1 MFGREAYIDLI
12 TKMHESGLS
21 FSTNWN
27 KKLSKNDVLL
37 RHDVDFSISMALNIS
52 KIEHSLKVKST
63 FFFLLS
69 SNFYNLLSK
78 VNVEK
83 IHKIISLG
91 HKVSLHWDPTVH
103 ENEKTFLTEKQTF
116 EEILGV
122 NVDIVSIHRPKK
134 FLNNNNRD
142 LFGTSHTYQNRF
154 FRDMSYLS
162 DSAGTPV
169 QKKINNYL
177 NNRNQFG
184 LQLLLHPIWWEKKTE
199 NPTDTLNNWLLEN
212 TDFLKSEISLNCKT
226 YKS

>member
-1 MFGREAYIDLI
+1 MFGKEAYIDLI
-12 TKMHESGLS
+12 TKMNEAGLS

-52 KIEHSLKVKST
+52 KIEHSLKVQST

-69 SNFYNLLSK
+69 SNLYNLLSK

-116 EEILGV
+116 EEIFGV
-122 NVDIVSIHRPKK
+122 NVDIVSIHRPGN

-169 QKKINNYL
+169 QK
-177 NNRNQFG
+177 R
-184 LQLLLHPIWWEKKTE
+184 
-199 NPTDTLNNWLLEN
+199 
-212 TDFLKSEISLNCKT
+212 
-226 YKS
+226 